1 MKSFVPVTFFTLA
14 ALPAVAADP
23 IDEQGFSFRAGGFYS
38 SADTR
43 LRIDGSG
50 GQLGTEI
57 SLEDDL
63 GFTKEKSLPAIDAI
77 WRINPRH
84 RVELGYVRLSRDAQK
99 TISGEISFG
108 DSVFPVSADVSST
121 FDTDVWK
128 LTYGWSFWREG
139 GSELAL
145 LLGLHTTKFKVAL
158 SSTTTSRTIAE
169 ATDRTIPLPTIG
181 LQGTWALDPQWR
193 LTGAVQM
200 FSLKYG
206 DYDGSLVNASV
217 AGEYKFNR
225 NWLIGAGYTTYD
237 YNLDVTGGRAKGS
250 FDYSFS
256 GPMVYVTGGF

>member
-1 MKSFVPVTFFTLA
+1 MKKVVPALIGTLF
-14 ALPAVAADP
+14 ALPAAAADP
-23 IDEQGFSFRAGGFYS
+23 LDEQGFSLRAGGFYS

-50 GQLGTEI
+50 GRLGTEI

-63 GFTKEKSLPAIDAI
+63 GFTKEKTLPVIDAI

-84 RVELGYVRLSRDAQK
+84 RIELGYVRLARDAQK
-99 TISGEISFG
+99 TITGQIDFG
-108 DSVFPVSADVSST
+108 DSSFPLNANVSST

-139 GSELAL
+139 SSELAL
-145 LLGLHTTKFKVAL
+145 LLGLHTTKFKVSL
-158 SSTTTSRTIAE
+158 SSTSSSRTIYE

-193 LTGAVQM
+193 LTGTVQA

-217 AGEYKFNR
+217 AGEYRFNR

-250 FDYSFS
+250 FDYNFS
-256 GPMVYVTGGF
+256 GPVLYVTGGF